1 MWLFTR
7 WGFFSCACTPLADE
21 SGESEV
27 DPNGLS
33 VRSRLRSHLEK
44 LQSHLPDLVGNC
56 EIEEYPDSDY
66 RYRIYVDKAIWS
78 QVMISLC
85 QELNYDNFREEMVQ
99 EHSMDDPGYV
109 KRLSEVAS
117 IMKNLQNGEAEAP

>member
-7 WGFFSCACTPLADE
+7 WGFFSCACTPTDGDSDE
-21 SGESEV
+21 NEV
-27 DPNGLS
+27 SSNGLS
-33 VRSRLRSHLEK
+33 VRSRLRSHLES

-85 QELNYDNFREEMVQ
+85 QELNYDNFREEMVR

-109 KRLSEVAS
+109 KRLAEVAT
-117 IMKNLQNGEAEAP
+117 IMKNLQNGQSEEP